1 MRTTYLL
8 IAFIA
13 AAALFFYFAGNFSQT
28 GNPFVSGN
36 TSSTSNTSRSN
47 LGPTVNQPGIRNS
60 TSLAPSGFQ
69 GPIGK
74 PGAGFIGP
82 NGPPPNY

>member
-13 AAALFFYFAGNFSQT
+13 AAALFFYFAGNFSQIA
-28 GNPFVSGN
+28 NPFVSKN
-36 TSSTSNTSRSN
+36 SSSTSNISN
-47 LGPTVNQPGIRNS
+47 SNRPAANQPGAKNP
-60 TSLAPSGFQ
+60 APSGFQ
-69 GPIGK
+69 GPPPGK